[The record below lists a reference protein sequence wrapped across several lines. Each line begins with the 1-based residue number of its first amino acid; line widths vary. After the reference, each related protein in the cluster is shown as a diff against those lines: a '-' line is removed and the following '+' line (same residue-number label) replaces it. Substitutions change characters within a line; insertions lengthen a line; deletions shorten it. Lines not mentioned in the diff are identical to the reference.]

1 MMYKQKSILLIL
13 FLFVLVKSIY
23 AQELSVKSFY
33 LVHSDLTAQTQPY
46 KDLNGK
52 NCALI
57 KIQLIG
63 EIAELEGNVILPL
76 VKHIN
81 ETWVYMPQN
90 SRQLKIF
97 TKNFLPVMVTFADF
111 GIEKL
116 ESNRTYVLV
125 LNQYEGETSVQKT
138 IGTTNMFSTVSSNNS
153 ISTSGTTIAI
163 PVTEGIS
170 IEMVKVEAG
179 TFTMGD
185 LMEQLGQR
193 FWKPDLEIINVT
205 LTKDYYIG
213 KYEVT
218 QSLWKSI
225 MNSNPSS
232 FKGDN
237 LPVERVSWDDCQ
249 VFIDKLNQKTGKSFR
264 LPTEAEWEYAA
275 KGGCKSVSYKYS
287 GSNRI
292 KNVAWYEDN
301 SKGKTHSVGCK
312 QANELGIFDMSGN
325 VYEWC
330 QDWYNRDL
338 SSQTNPTGPIEG
350 KSRVCRGGS
359 FDKGMAWCENSDR
372 YLSTPDSKRSN
383 LGFRLV
389 LSE

>member
-138 IGTTNMFSTVSSNNS
+138 IGTTNMSSTVSSNNS

-205 LTKDYYIG
+205 LTKDY
-213 KYEVT
+213 
-218 QSLWKSI
+218 L
-225 MNSNPSS
+225 
-232 FKGDN
+232 
-237 LPVERVSWDDCQ
+237 
-249 VFIDKLNQKTGKSFR
+249 
-264 LPTEAEWEYAA
+264 
-275 KGGCKSVSYKYS
+275 
-287 GSNRI
+287 
-292 KNVAWYEDN
+292 
-301 SKGKTHSVGCK
+301 
-312 QANELGIFDMSGN
+312 
-325 VYEWC
+325 
-330 QDWYNRDL
+330 
-338 SSQTNPTGPIEG
+338 
-350 KSRVCRGGS
+350 
-359 FDKGMAWCENSDR
+359 
-372 YLSTPDSKRSN
+372 
-383 LGFRLV
+383 
-389 LSE
+389 